1 MLLLISHSCFLL
13 LLIQPLAVVTDQ
25 LVPHFILRNSTV
37 ERRMEMGERR
47 RIPRQDRE
55 RFQNI

>member
-25 LVPHFILRNSTV
+25 LVPRSVLRNSTG
-37 ERRMEMGERR
+37 EGRMEMGERR
-47 RIPRQDRE
+47 RIARQDRE